1 MGSGWDMVG
10 RMAIEATCDW
20 PVDMSCFP
28 GDIDLQEHGDKVR
41 AAIDTATH
49 TLWAFTGRQFGQC
62 EVEYVPDVSL
72 CRPCAPTLFRGEWY
86 NIDPGSPSGCMA
98 VHLPGPVAEI
108 VSVVDDRGEDIPA
121 KQTEW
126 GMEVM
131 GTPAVVRYVRGL
143 PVPPGGAL
151 AVGRLASQVYLQCVG
166 DKRCRL
172 PQNVTQV
179 QRQGVTASF
188 EPPEPGKTGLAD
200 VDMWVQSVN
209 PNGLQEQ
216 TEVVI

>member
-10 RMAIEATCDW
+10 RMAIEATCEWD
-20 PVDMSCFP
+20 VDMSCFP
-28 GDIDLQEHGDKVR
+28 NDIDLQEHGDKVR
-41 AAIDTATH
+41 AAIDTATQ

-72 CRPCAPTLFRGEWY
+72 CRPCTPTLFRGEWY
-86 NIDPGSPSGCMA
+86 NIDPGSPSSCLA
-98 VHLPGPVAEI
+98 VFLPGPVAEI
-108 VSVVDDRGEDIPA
+108 ISVVDERGEDLSA
-121 KQTEW
+121 KQASW

-131 GTPAVVRYVRGL
+131 GNPAVVRYVRGL

-179 QRQGVTASF
+179 TRQGVSASF
-188 EPPEPGKTGLAD
+188 EPPEPGKTGLTD
-200 VDMWVQSVN
+200 VDLWVSSVN
-209 PNGLQEQ
+209 PNGLSEQ
-216 TEVVI
+216 TQVVI

>member
-1 MGSGWDMVG
+1 
-10 RMAIEATCDW
+10 MAIEATCEW

-72 CRPCAPTLFRGEWY
+72 CRPCTPTLHRGEWY

-98 VHLPGPVAEI
+98 VYLPGPVVEI
-108 VSVVDDRGEDIPA
+108 VSVVDEQGEVLSA
-121 KQTEW
+121 KQAAW

-131 GTPAVVRYVRGL
+131 GTPAVVR
-143 PVPPGGAL
+143 
-151 AVGRLASQVYLQCVG
+151 LASQVYLQCVG
-166 DKRCRL
+166 DRRCRL
-172 PQNVTQV
+172 PQNVTSV
-179 QRQGVTASF
+179 SRQGVSASF